1 MKNIDKEVSALFKEI
16 MLQCKRERKAKT
28 KVSNKE
34 LAAELG
40 ITENYISALENGR
53 AVPSIPVLLKYL
65 LIGGF
70 DVSSLTSLEIR
81 DKTLLKPASKLKS
94 SLVQKIYTLDDEQL
108 GYLAEQVKLA
118 ELFNLKIKSQK
129 R

>member
-1 MKNIDKEVSALFKEI
+1 

-34 LAAELG
+34 LAANLG

-65 LIGGF
+65 LTGGF
-70 DVSSLTSLEIR
+70 DVSPLTSLEIR
-81 DKTLLKPASKLKS
+81 DKNSLKPMSKLKS
-94 SLVQKIYTLDDEQL
+94 SLVQKICTLDDEQL
-108 GYLAEQVKLA
+108 GYLAEQMKLA
-118 ELFNLKIKSQK
+118 ELFNLKIKSK
-129 R
+129 KT